1 LNSRIRTGSDEVTE
15 ANLTRFAFFIMYHVY
30 ILFSAG
36 LNKCYIGFT
45 AGTVE
50 LRLIKHL
57 SSNKGFTSKAR
68 DWKIVY
74 TERFPIK
81 NMAMLRG
88 K

>member
-1 LNSRIRTGSDEVTE
+1 
-15 ANLTRFAFFIMYHVY
+15 MYHVY

-36 LNKCYIGFT
+36 LNKYYIGFT

-57 SSNKGFTSKAR
+57 SSNKGFTSKAK

-74 TERFPIK
+74 TESFPTK
-81 NMAMLRG
+81 NMAMLRE
-88 K
+88 KEIKRWRSRIMIEKLVNSIE